1 MKFGHIFLSISVKPN
16 FDIIKFVIISFYVLG
31 ILTSIKKENDE
42 KSEEGTDITMSFPSG
57 HDSDGLHYR
66 VQGTFTRWA
75 IILIHTFH
83 VTFYKGRYHWFIYR
97 LNNLSIRIVP
107 IICFLIFHTTL
118 DNLVK
123 TFDHVYFLFGCER
136 TRVHVAIGI
145 LNPFDTN

>member
-1 MKFGHIFLSISVKPN
+1 MKFGHVFLSICVKPN
-16 FDIIKFVIISFYVLG
+16 FDIIKSVMISFYVSG

-83 VTFYKGRYHWFIYR
+83 VTFNKGRYHWFIFR
-97 LNNLSIRIVP
+97 SNNLSIRI
-107 IICFLIFHTTL
+107 
-118 DNLVK
+118 
-123 TFDHVYFLFGCER
+123 
-136 TRVHVAIGI
+136 
-145 LNPFDTN
+145 PFDTN